1 MKVESQ
7 DTPQYG
13 SGPAVTNHDDDVIA
27 LAFDILYRRAKHDA
41 YFTDPD
47 KAGAYF
53 AVRSADMEHEVFSIA
68 LLDAQ
73 HGLIRIEDVSL
84 GTINQAAVYP
94 REIVK
99 LALQAN
105 AAAVVLHH
113 NHPSGSPEPSRSDEA
128 LTKTLKA
135 ALYLIEV
142 RVIDHIVTGGGKW
155 VSFAERGLI

>member
-1 MKVESQ
+1 MKVQSQ

-13 SGPAVTNHDDDVIA
+13 TGPAVTSHDDDVIA
-27 LAFDILYRRAKHDA
+27 LALDILCRRAQRDA
-41 YFTDPD
+41 YFTDPA

-53 AVRSADMEHEVFSIA
+53 AVRSADMEYEVFSIA
-68 LLDAQ
+68 LLDSQ
-73 HGLIRIEDVSL
+73 HGLIRVVDVSL
-84 GTINQAAVYP
+84 GTLNQAAVYP

-113 NHPSGSPEPSRSDEA
+113 NHPSGTPEPSRADEA
-128 LTKTLKA
+128 LTKTLTA
-135 ALYLIEV
+135 ALDLIGV
-142 RVIDHIVTGGGKW
+142 RVLDHIVTGGGKW

>member
-1 MKVESQ
+1 MKVQSQ

-13 SGPAVTNHDDDVIA
+13 TAPALTSHDDDVISMA
-27 LAFDILYRRAKHDA
+27 LDILNRRAQRNA
-41 YFTDPD
+41 YFTDPA
-47 KAGAYF
+47 KVGAYF
-53 AVRSADMEHEVFSIA
+53 AIRSADFEHEVFSIA
-68 LLDAQ
+68 MLDSQ
-73 HGLIRIEDVSL
+73 HGLIRVVDVSL

-99 LALQAN
+99 LAFEAN
-105 AAAVVLHH
+105 AAAIVLHH
-113 NHPSGSPEPSRSDEA
+113 NHPSGLPEPSRSDEA

-135 ALYLIEV
+135 ALDLIGV

>member
-1 MKVESQ
+1 MKVQSQ

-13 SGPAVTNHDDDVIA
+13 SGPAITSHDDDVIA
-27 LAFDILYRRAKHDA
+27 LALGILRRRARREA
-41 YFTDPD
+41 FFTDP
-47 KAGAYF
+47 KQAGAYL
-53 AVRSADMEHEVFSIA
+53 AVRSAGLEHEVFSIA

-73 HGLIRIEDVSL
+73 NGFIRIEDVFI
-84 GTINQAAVYP
+84 GTLNQAAVYP

-113 NHPSGSPEPSRSDEA
+113 NHPSGTPEPSRADEA
-128 LTKTLKA
+128 LTKTLTA
-135 ALYLIEV
+135 ALDLIGV
-142 RVIDHIVTGGGKW
+142 RVLDHIVTGGGEW